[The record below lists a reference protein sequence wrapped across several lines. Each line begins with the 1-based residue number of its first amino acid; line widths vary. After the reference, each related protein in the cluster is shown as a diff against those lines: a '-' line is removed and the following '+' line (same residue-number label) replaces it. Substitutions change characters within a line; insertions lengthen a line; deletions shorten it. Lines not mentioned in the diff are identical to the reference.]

1 MKRIIICIIVLGLLT
16 ICNVSSTSEGSFSC
30 CQTTY
35 SMFYDSAID
44 KLLVC
49 CMGWPGSVNI
59 VDPYYGTIIKQIS
72 STGNPKAAYSV
83 AQGCQL
89 LVLTSELDQNPKTE
103 ESQLTLFDISTGQ
116 IIDQEPI
123 SGWSTDMVIDSFQ
136 TYAYVYVGLNPD
148 IYGSECWLKKFRIS
162 DLTCV
167 LESDIHIECEDLEIT
182 PDGTKL
188 YAQSGLTSRII
199 VFDTADLSIINDEDL
214 KVVYRDF
221 NLKMGYDNR
230 LFVSIGGP
238 YFYNHAH
245 TFYVIDTET
254 DQIIESLDFERNGI
268 DFTDINPITHKLYG
282 LVYTKTSHI
291 LELDQYWYEPT
302 NRIIEI
308 DLDDYSYE
316 YFTLNENKYWNI
328 AVAYQNSMNR
338 IFCRV
343 AVSDTI
349 RYIDR

>member
-1 MKRIIICIIVLGLLT
+1 MKILFTCIILLVLMT
-16 ICNVSSTSEGSFSC
+16 VSNVSSTSEGSFSC

-44 KLLVC
+44 KLLVS
-49 CMGWPGSVNI
+49 CMGWPGSVNV
-59 VDPYYGTIIKQIS
+59 VDPYYCTIDKQIS
-72 STGNPKAAYSV
+72 ITGDPDATYSV

-89 LVLTSELDQNPKTE
+89 LVLTSELDQNPETE
-103 ESQLTLFDISTGQ
+103 ESQLTLFDISTSQ
-116 IIDQEPI
+116 IVDQELI
-123 SGWSTDMVIDSFQ
+123 SGWSTDMVIDSSQ

-182 PDGTKL
+182 PNGEKL
-188 YAQSGLTSRII
+188 YAQDGSKII
-199 VFDTADLSIINDEDL
+199 VFDTADLSIINDDDL
-214 KVVYRDF
+214 YVVYCDF

-230 LFVSIGGP
+230 LYVSIGGP
-238 YFYNHAH
+238 YLYNHAH
-245 TFYVIDTET
+245 TFYVIDTDT
-254 DQIIESLDFERNGI
+254 DQIIESLDFERNGV
-268 DFTDINPITHKLYG
+268 DFTDINPVTHKLYG
-282 LVYTKTSHI
+282 LVYTQTSHI

-308 DLDDYSYE
+308 DLDDYSFE
-316 YFTLNENKYWNI
+316 YFILNENQYWEI
-328 AVAYQNSMNR
+328 AVAYQNNMNR

-343 AVSDTI
+343 VESDTI